1 MQLGPPGHTKGGGGR
16 AADAAGRRDGRGA
29 AGGRSGLEQA
39 RRGGRSLER
48 VARQPG
54 EAREDAA
61 LRLALEVAN
70 SAHGAVIFAYNRWK
84 KIGVSISLSF
94 GRSGPEEY
102 LRGRRAPRRPTLRGQ
117 TAFRQ

>member
-29 AGGRSGLEQA
+29 AGGRSGLIQA
-39 RRGGRSLER
+39 RSGGRSLER

-70 SAHGAVIFAYNRWK
+70 SAHGAVIFAYK
-84 KIGVSISLSF
+84 K
-94 GRSGPEEY
+94 
-102 LRGRRAPRRPTLRGQ
+102 
-117 TAFRQ
+117 